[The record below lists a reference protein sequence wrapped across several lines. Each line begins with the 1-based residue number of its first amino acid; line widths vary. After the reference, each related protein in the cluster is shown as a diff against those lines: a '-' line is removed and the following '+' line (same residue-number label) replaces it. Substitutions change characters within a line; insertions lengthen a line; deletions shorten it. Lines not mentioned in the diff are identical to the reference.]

1 MPIGIDEAIQILNR
15 LSSKDQEA
23 IRALIAI
30 RVPCNESLANDETCQ
45 VRAYDPATGQ
55 SSPRYAVGTL
65 GVINAFFSN
74 PEQTVFIGYDNSKDP
89 GFFRF
94 EIPKQG
100 GEKP

>member
-55 SSPRYAVGTL
+55 SSP
-65 GVINAFFSN
+65 
-74 PEQTVFIGYDNSKDP
+74 EQTVFIGYDNSKDP